1 MSEFNRDDYPSNSHI
16 SKEEKKEDKKI
27 EKVVS
32 GNVIQKKKSFG
43 KKMAGVFL
51 EDDTKSV
58 WQYLLYDVLIPAAKS
73 TISDMVSSG
82 VEMLLFGSTR
92 GRPNKRNNDKT
103 TGSLYYLNYSSCY
116 DKPTRPNNI
125 NNLNRARMD
134 FNDIILES
142 RGEAEDVLTHLF
154 DLVDRYGVASVAD
167 LYELVGIAGN
177 FTDNKYGW
185 TNLSSASVTRVRDGY
200 LVNLPKPT
208 PID

>member
-1 MSEFNRDDYPSNSHI
+1 MSEFNRDDYPSNSHL

-27 EKVVS
+27 EKIVS
-32 GNVIQKKKSFG
+32 GNVIQKKKSLG

-58 WQYLLYDVLIPAAKS
+58 WQYLLYDVLIPAAKA
-73 TISDMVSSG
+73 TISDMVSGG
-82 VEMLLFGSTR
+82 VEMLLFGSTK
-92 GRPNKRNNDKT
+92 GRPNRRNNDKT
-103 TGSLYYLNYSSCY
+103 YVSYSSYY
-116 DKPTRPNNI
+116 DKLSRPTNG
-125 NNLNRARMD
+125 NNLNRARMN

>member
-1 MSEFNRDDYPSNSHI
+1 MSEFNRDDYPSNSHL

-32 GNVIQKKKSFG
+32 GNVIQKKKSLG

-58 WQYLLYDVLIPAAKS
+58 WQYLLYDVLIPAAKA
-73 TISDMVSSG
+73 TISDMVSGG
-82 VEMLLFGSTR
+82 VEMLLFGSTK
-92 GRPNKRNNDKT
+92 GRPNRRNNDKT
-103 TGSLYYLNYSSCY
+103 YVSYSSYY
-116 DKPTRPNNI
+116 DKPSRPTNG
-125 NNLNRARMD
+125 NNLNRARMN